1 MFLLINSSIKL
12 IEDYLAVA
20 FFYVDSFYFLAS
32 LGLNVENVYFM
43 TKTYH
48 HGNLRQALIE
58 AAIPV
63 LKKKGVVGLSL
74 RGLATELGV
83 SHGAPYRHFK
93 NKKVLLEAIA
103 ISGFMALQ
111 QSCLEAARNFP
122 DDPRRQL
129 YEAGMG
135 YIFYVA
141 RNPEVA
147 ELMFRPGLNPEE
159 SSPELCQ
166 AIESAGASLAAII
179 ENGKHQKLYR
189 KHETRDLLLTCL
201 STVHGLAMFISGGM
215 LIDSTLSDDDIRI
228 LGRKVYDILLRG
240 MEGGS

>member
-1 MFLLINSSIKL
+1 MN
-12 IEDYLAVA
+12 D
-20 FFYVDSFYFLAS
+20 
-32 LGLNVENVYFM
+32 
-43 TKTYH
+43 TYH

-58 AAIPV
+58 AAIPM
-63 LKKKGVVGLSL
+63 LKAKGVVGLSL

-103 ISGFMALQ
+103 ITGFVALQ
-111 QSCLEAARNFP
+111 ESCVKAALNFP

-141 RNPEVA
+141 KNPEVA
-147 ELMFRPGLNPEE
+147 ELMFRPGLNPQQ
-159 SSPELCQ
+159 STPELCQ
-166 AIESAGASLAAII
+166 AIDAAGASLAAII
-179 ENGKHQKLYR
+179 ENGKHKKLYR
-189 KHETRDLLLTCL
+189 NHDTRDLVLTSL
-201 STVHGLAMFISGGM
+201 STVHGLAMFITGGI
-215 LIDSTLSDDDIRI
+215 LIDSTLSENEIRM

-240 MEGGS
+240 MEG